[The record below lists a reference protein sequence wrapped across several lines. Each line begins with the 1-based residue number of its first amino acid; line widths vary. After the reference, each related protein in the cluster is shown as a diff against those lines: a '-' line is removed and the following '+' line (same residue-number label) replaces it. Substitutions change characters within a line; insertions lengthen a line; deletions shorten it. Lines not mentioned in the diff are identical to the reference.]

1 MDILF
6 VNFGFWQECVKKFI
20 QFLVHVKRQFMIYI
34 TALPQLYDPS
44 TEGRYRTDE
53 EMDTINQRVAMAI
66 AGQNIFGKYGGDGQ
80 GHPDSKVNSH

>member
-1 MDILF
+1 
-6 VNFGFWQECVKKFI
+6 
-20 QFLVHVKRQFMIYI
+20 MIYI

-80 GHPDSKVNSH
+80 GHPDSKVNSHWLLNNSITKDNTTLYVYSVHAV